1 MTLDEKLDIFY
12 KSSIDKA
19 TTQSSEMIE
28 EYKESLQKIYEEH
41 MEETKRKAE
50 VFLRVETDHLIR
62 EKNKLLSA
70 KALEIKREFTEH
82 TNALKEELFKEVE
95 EKLYA
100 YMKTPEYVSLLE
112 NRIQKALHYAKDAS
126 ITIYINASDS
136 DKKTQLEHATNANL
150 TISTTDFMGGIR
162 AVIHSR
168 NILMDYSFTSK
179 LSELSEAFTLY
190 IN

>member
-70 KALEIKREFTEH
+70 KALEIRREFTEH

-112 NRIQKALHYAKDAS
+112 NRIQKVLHYAKDAS

-136 DKKTQLEHATNANL
+136 DKKAQLEHATNANL

-179 LSELSEAFTLY
+179 LSELAEAFTLY